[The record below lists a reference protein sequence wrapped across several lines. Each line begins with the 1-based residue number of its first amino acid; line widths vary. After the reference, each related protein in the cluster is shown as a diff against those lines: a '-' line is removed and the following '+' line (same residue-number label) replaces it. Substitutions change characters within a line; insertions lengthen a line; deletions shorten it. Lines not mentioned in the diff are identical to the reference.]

1 MKGYLI
7 YWQEPSTVL
16 KDTITVVP
24 VLSLTLGDLRQIL
37 SGPQSSE
44 VPATQKRLEDLG
56 VTWRAFPDSPSTTWE
71 AQPQSGVLAGQ

>member
-7 YWQEPSTVL
+7 YWQEPSSVERH
-16 KDTITVVP
+16 DHRG
-24 VLSLTLGDLRQIL
+24 SLTLGDLRQIL

-56 VTWRAFPDSPSTTWE
+56 VTWRAFPDSLFTTWE
-71 AQPQSGVLAGQ
+71 AQPQSGVQAGP